1 MHQPPPR
8 HSKAASAQLPSSIL
22 YRSPDGATVVLD
34 IPRSLEESQV
44 RLGEKHDA
52 RCRIYSSAAPA
63 TPFATPEPVR
73 GVDPDA
79 TASPAAQIDALMTAE
94 SLRSTLD
101 ALSRDYTGEYCL
113 PRLTAPESFS
123 PSSSSSSSSSQ
134 AADSEPYIP
143 PDAHHFHGS
152 IHHMKPSFTQLAPK
166 FRLIIMDPPW
176 PNRSVR
182 RTTARYKTA
191 RSLSEVQSLLR
202 AVPVP
207 AHLADDGLVAI
218 WITNKPRIADL
229 LRGVLAGWGLHVA
242 AEWTWLKVAA
252 DGQPL
257 CPLDSVWRKPWERLL
272 VAKRVGRTAPDGL
285 APRTI
290 VAVPDVHSRKPSLRG
305 LFGDLLGPDYIG
317 LEVFARGLTA
327 GWWSWG
333 DEVLKFQQ
341 PQYWHTHIAE
351 SVA

>member
-1 MHQPPPR
+1 MQQPPPR

-44 RLGEKHDA
+44 RLGDENAA
-52 RCRIYSSAAPA
+52 RCRIYSSAAPV
-63 TPFATPEPVR
+63 TPFATPEPAH
-73 GVDPDA
+73 GVGPDA
-79 TASPAAQIDALMTAE
+79 TASPAAQINALMTAE

-113 PRLTAPESFS
+113 PRLTAPEFSS
-123 PSSSSSSSSSQ
+123 PSPSSSSQ

-143 PDAHHFHGS
+143 PDAHHVHGS
-152 IHHMKPSFTQLAPK
+152 IHDTKPSFTQVAPK

-191 RSLSEVQSLLR
+191 RSLSDVQALLR

-207 AHLADDGLVAI
+207 AHLADDGLVAV
-218 WITNKPRIADL
+218 WITNKPRIAEL
-229 LRGVLAGWGLHVA
+229 LGGVLAEWGLHVA
-242 AEWTWLKVAA
+242 AEWTWLKVTA
-252 DGQPL
+252 DGRPL
-257 CPLDSVWRKPWERLL
+257 CPLDSAWRKPWERLL
-272 VAKRVGRTAPDGL
+272 VAKRVGRPAPDGL
-285 APRTI
+285 AHRTI

-305 LFGDLLGPDYIG
+305 LFGDLLDPDYIG

-341 PQYWHTHIAE
+341 SLHWHTMQNQ
-351 SVA
+351 